1 MNRSDN
7 AIEILSKRL
16 EEVLA
21 VMNYVGYEI
30 EDITIGFFDE
40 SSPQLSTNTA
50 RLWFFKK
57 AETKENNH
65 KTKEKSQ

>member
-21 VMNYVGYEI
+21 VMNYVGYEM
-30 EDITIGFFDE
+30 EDIIIGFFNE
-40 SSPQLSTNTA
+40 SSPQLSPNTA
-50 RLWFFKK
+50 RL
-57 AETKENNH
+57 
-65 KTKEKSQ
+65 